1 MSCGDTQ
8 GQAISWMTLSDWA
21 YQHGLAYSSSPYQ
34 NLTKTCWLLLVM
46 QQQASGQERR
56 YKSRS
61 ANRKK
66 KRKIPQIDN
75 SEGIQTKIISHRCGG
90 TGVAVMMV

>member
-1 MSCGDTQ
+1 
-8 GQAISWMTLSDWA
+8 
-21 YQHGLAYSSSPYQ
+21 
-34 NLTKTCWLLLVM
+34 M

-90 TGVAVMMV
+90 TGVAVMMVNSRRRDAGRSRSANEGALRESAHHTLSRPTHSELAQGLSHHCP